1 MASAAVLALSFHAS
15 SRLVEENNPG
25 LALSLFPLNAEAT
38 VSLVERQLDGQSSG
52 EDLSTIEARLD
63 DAIALNA
70 GHARLQSL
78 RSEVALRL
86 GDRISAADGFQHA
99 LRLSKTESVAL
110 QRMIAWSSEQ
120 QDAEDVLRNT
130 DLLLRRHP
138 GKISELGSIFAA
150 LIATKE
156 GYEQLRD
163 RLQVGPPWRS
173 AVFQRIATDPA
184 SLAAGASLLIDL
196 QQAGSPQSDR
206 EIATIIQA
214 LIREGRPLEAYNLFL
229 GTQSDEEVTLSGYIH
244 DGGFEG
250 NSSSK
255 PFDWQIR
262 SRSGHTISRL
272 PHAVFGSEPSGL
284 LIQFNG
290 TPVKDM
296 HARQMLHLP
305 PGAHELTAEVS
316 AANAKLPKGLYWSLR
331 CTSPARELAR
341 LDIPEGSYRNEAI
354 SVRLEVPTI
363 DCPLQVISLHTAVI
377 AESWKDRYMGNIVIR
392 RLQMRKGSS

>member
-1 MASAAVLALSFHAS
+1 MALSFHAS
-15 SRLVEENNPG
+15 SRIVEEDNPS
-25 LALSLFPLNAEAT
+25 LALTLFPLNAEAT
-38 VSLVERQLDGQSSG
+38 VRLVEKQLDGHFSS
-52 EDLSTIEARLD
+52 EDLSTIKARLD
-63 DAIALNA
+63 EAIALNA

-86 GDRISAADGFQHA
+86 GDPISAAEGFQHA

-120 QDAEDVLRNT
+120 QDVEDVLRNT

-138 GKISELGSIFAA
+138 GKISELGGILAA
-150 LIATKE
+150 LIGTEE
-156 GYEQLRD
+156 GYEQVKERLR
-163 RLQVGPPWRS
+163 LAPPWRS
-173 AVFQRIATDPA
+173 ATFRQIASNPA
-184 SLAAGASLLIDL
+184 NLSAGASLLVDL
-196 QQAGSPQSDR
+196 REAGSPPSDG
-206 EIATIIQA
+206 EVSTIIQA
-214 LIREGRPLEAYNLFL
+214 LIREGRALEAYNLFL
-229 GTQSDEEVTLSGYIH
+229 GTQSDEEVALSGYIH
-244 DGGFEG
+244 DAGFEG
-250 NSSSK
+250 SSSSK

-272 PHAVFGSEPSGL
+272 PQAVFGSEPTGL

-296 HARQMLHLP
+296 HVRQMLHLP
-305 PGAHELTAEVS
+305 PGALELTAEVS

-354 SVRLEVPTI
+354 SVRLDVPAI

-377 AESWKDRYMGNIVIR
+377 AESWKDRYMGNVVIR